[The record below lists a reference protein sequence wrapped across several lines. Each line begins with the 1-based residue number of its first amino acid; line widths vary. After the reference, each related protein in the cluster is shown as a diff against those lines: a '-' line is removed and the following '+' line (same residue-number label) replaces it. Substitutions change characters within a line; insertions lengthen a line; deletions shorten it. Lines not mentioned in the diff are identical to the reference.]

1 MPLNPFNLPDQMLRQ
16 IVGGMTPEALRRQLA
31 QMADTMGDAAFG
43 ASMAREI
50 VARAR
55 PEQAIPETYA
65 RYRSLVHDGI
75 EFFISQLNRRR
86 LLDLVVSQLAVD
98 PETCCQA
105 RLLALAQHF
114 PTLHKLGQLIAR
126 HPDIDPAVRHW
137 LVHLENGHYGTA
149 ADELLVRIHEE
160 LGQQGET
167 PAIQVGTTILAEAS
181 VGAVIPFHWRPSPDR
196 PLHQGVFKV
205 LRPGIRHHLNE
216 ELAILEKTA
225 AFFHAHRTRYPLKDF
240 RFLEIFADV
249 REMMIHEIDL
259 ASEQRLLAEAGRF
272 YADMPEIRVPRCLP
286 LSTGVMTAMD
296 YLDGPKLADVALSGP
311 QRRQMA
317 AALFAALVLK
327 PLFSRSDPALFH
339 GDPHA
344 GNILAVFTPESTVP
358 LIGLVDWSLAGHLT
372 RSDRSKTVH
381 LIQAIL
387 KKDLIGMG
395 DAVGALTMG
404 VSHTPPMPHAQLRS
418 LILDWMHAPAHGR
431 LPLVK
436 QAFRLLEALSMEG
449 LVFPADLM
457 LFRKAIF
464 TLEGVLYDL
473 WPAFDMDAA
482 ILQHL
487 MALVHQE
494 FPMRLGNLLFPLY
507 DRPENYKSLISNQDL
522 QSLIAH
528 QCVSTL
534 MTYSQQCMGPL
545 MGWDRAAGAPSSPCR

>member
-1 MPLNPFNLPDQMLRQ
+1 MVLNPFNLPDPMLRQ
-16 IVGGMTPEALRRQLA
+16 IVCNMPPEALRRQLA
-31 QMADTMGDAAFG
+31 QMAETMGDAAFG

-50 VARAR
+50 VARTR

-65 RYRSLVHDGI
+65 HYRSLVHDGI
-75 EFFISQLNRRR
+75 EFFISQLNRQR
-86 LLDLVVSQLAVD
+86 LLDLVVSQLAMD
-98 PETCCQA
+98 PDSCCQA
-105 RLLALAQHF
+105 RLLDLAQRF

-126 HPDIDPAVRHW
+126 HPDIDPALRQW
-137 LVHLENGHYGTA
+137 LVHLENGRYGTA
-149 ADELLVRIHEE
+149 ADELLARIHEG
-160 LGQQGET
+160 LGPPRE
-167 PAIQVGTTILAEAS
+167 AADIHLGTTILAEAS

-196 PLHQGVFKV
+196 SSHQGVFKV
-205 LRPGIRHHLNE
+205 LRPGIRRHLKE

-249 REMMIHEIDL
+249 RAMMIHEIDL
-259 ASEQRLLAEAGRF
+259 AAEQRLLAEAGRF

-286 LSTGVMTAMD
+286 LSTDAMTAMD
-296 YLDGPKLADVALSGP
+296 FLDGPKLADADLTGP

-317 AALFAALVLK
+317 EALFAALVLK

-358 LIGLVDWSLAGHLT
+358 VIGLVDWSLAGHLT
-372 RSDRSKTVH
+372 RSDRAKTVH
-381 LIQAIL
+381 LIQAIF
-387 KKDLIGMG
+387 KKDLTGMC
-395 DAVGALTMG
+395 DAVSALTMG
-404 VSHTPPMPHAQLRS
+404 ASDTPPMPRSQLRD
-418 LILDWMHAPAHGR
+418 LILSWMHAPAQGR

-449 LVFPADLM
+449 LMFPPDLM

-464 TLEGVLYDL
+464 TLEGVLHDL

-482 ILQHL
+482 FVRHL
-487 MALVHQE
+487 MVLVQQE
-494 FPMRLGNLLFPLY
+494 FPMRLGNLLFPLA
-507 DRPENYKSLISNQDL
+507 DRPENYMSLISNQDL

-528 QCVSTL
+528 QYICTL
-534 MTYSQQCMGPL
+534 AGYSQGLMGPL
-545 MGWDRAAGAPSSPCR
+545 MGWARPAGASSGLCR